1 VEFRILGPLEVLDG
15 GRQIP
20 LGGAK
25 PRSLLLLLL
34 LARGRPVSTE
44 RLIEEMW
51 DGRRPDT
58 AHKIVQLH
66 VSSLRKALGEERIS
80 TVERGYV
87 LHLEPGELDAE
98 RFEELARSA
107 SRAPPAE
114 ALKQLRAAL
123 DLVRGAPLDDLRLEP
138 WVGPEI
144 AQLDELVLSATEA
157 RIEAELALGRHKE
170 VVRELQQLVAAHPGR
185 EDLLRQLM
193 LALYRCSR
201 QKEALDVYRR
211 VSSRLRADLGL
222 EPSPPLRQLERAILE
237 HDPALH
243 LVQPAG
249 AAAGVGAV
257 RRRLRWPQLVAA
269 AVVLAAAALAV
280 AVTTR
285 DRDEGSSFAS
295 LPPGLTILDMPSG
308 RVVATFPLEDFPY
321 PGLNAHDGR
330 FSISSF
336 GITEID
342 PATGRKLR
350 RINSPFADES
360 NHHLAL
366 GRDMWFTGRRDLVR
380 VDLDLA
386 REVDRYRLVDDDYPN
401 GLVGLAAGAG
411 SLWAASKEAGEVLRV
426 DPANGHVQAR
436 IAMKSPWWLA
446 YAAGAVWAVS
456 DQGGLQRIDASTN
469 SITATAAVPGP
480 LSWVAAGGGFAWTAN
495 ETKGN
500 VYKVDQTGQI
510 VATYRTGDG
519 ARSVSFANGAL
530 WVANSDAGTLSA
542 IDAASGAVRTY
553 AFGHPLGDAVAV
565 GRYVLVYIGE
575 GLTVEDRLSALRGEV
590 AKLVIPI
597 FTLDP
602 TDPAVASEPVALEIE
617 RATGAG
623 LLQHPGAPV
632 PTGAGLRPEL
642 AASMPTVSA
651 DRRTYTFRVRP
662 GLRFSPPSN
671 APLTADVIRDSVER
685 ALSPKLGSV
694 RPGARFLRDLVGV
707 PAYERGTRAH
717 ISGVR
722 VRGDTI
728 SFTLRAPSPDF
739 LERISLPFFSP
750 VPPGTPAITGGVSAE
765 AATASPGPYY
775 IAGRENGEWAI
786 LRRNPNYRGPRR
798 GTLDALALREGLD
811 PEQAVSGVQR
821 GEFDGALLDD
831 ALLQPGGAV
840 ARRFAGEPSP
850 GAVTYL
856 AFPTR
861 KVRYL
866 ALNAGA
872 GPLHDPALRRAI
884 AAAMDRRALAVAQ
897 GTTPT
902 DGLLPPEPGSVDDT
916 RDRAP
921 AEGLDRPGRVRLSM
935 AVQRGCERCR
945 QFANT
950 VASALDELGLYV
962 AAVAVE
968 DPEAAIRANRAKFDM
983 IDLSTNVPHP
993 DPAAFLERMLGY
1005 DVPRGWLP
1013 ASTQTAIARLDTL
1026 SGRRRDAAAL
1036 RLADHLQRTDVP
1048 VIAYGADA
1056 IGTLLGPRLG
1066 CRTWNGID
1074 AGPDLVTL
1082 CLRNE

>member
-25 PRSLLLLLL
+25 PRSLLALLL

-44 RLIEEMW
+44 RLIEDMW
-51 DGRRPDT
+51 DSRRPDT

-66 VSSLRKALGEERIS
+66 VSSLRKAIGKERIS
-80 TVERGYV
+80 TVERGYC

-107 SRAPPAE
+107 SGAPPAE
-114 ALKQLRAAL
+114 ALKPLRAAL

-138 WVGPEI
+138 WVGPAI
-144 AQLDELVLSATEA
+144 AQLDELVLLATEA

-170 VVRELQQLVAAHPGR
+170 VVRELERLVAAHPDR
-185 EDLLRQLM
+185 EDLLRHLM
-193 LALYRCSR
+193 LALYRSGR

-211 VSSRLRADLGL
+211 VSSRLRAELGL
-222 EPSPPLRQLERAILE
+222 EPSLPLRQFERAILE
-237 HDPALH
+237 HAPSLELA
-243 LVQPAG
+243 QPGG
-249 AAAGVGAV
+249 AAPSVSAV
-257 RRRLRWPQLVAA
+257 RLQPRRPQLAA
-269 AVVLAAAALAV
+269 AAAAALLAAAALVV
-280 AVTTR
+280 AVITR
-285 DRDEGSSFAS
+285 DADEERSFAS

-308 RVVATFPLEDFPY
+308 RVVATFALDDFPY

-350 RINSPFADES
+350 RINSPFGDES
-360 NHHLAL
+360 NDHLAR
-366 GRDMWFTGRRDLVR
+366 GRDMWFTGRQDLVR
-380 VDLDLA
+380 VDLDSA
-386 REVDRYRLVDDDYPN
+386 REVARYRLVDKKYPN
-401 GLVGLAAGAG
+401 GLVGLAAGAN
-411 SLWAASKEAGEVLRV
+411 SLWVASKEAGEVLRV
-426 DPANGHVQAR
+426 NPANGHVQAR
-436 IAMKSPWWLA
+436 VAMKSPWSLA

-469 SITATAAVPGP
+469 SVTAFAAVPGP

-495 ETKGN
+495 ETKGT

-519 ARSVSFANGAL
+519 ARSVSFADGVL

-542 IDAASGAVRTY
+542 IDAASGAIRTY
-553 AFGHPLGDAVAV
+553 SFGHPLGDAVAV
-565 GRYVLVYIGE
+565 GRYVLLYIGE
-575 GLTVEDRLSALRGEV
+575 GLTVEDRISALREKV

-617 RATGAG
+617 RATRAG
-623 LLQHPGAPV
+623 LLNHPGGSV

-642 AASMPTVSA
+642 AASMPTLSE
-651 DRRTYTFRVRP
+651 DRRTYTFRVRR

-671 APLTADVIRDSVER
+671 ASLTADVIRDSVER

-707 PAYERGTRAH
+707 RAYERGMREH
-717 ISGVR
+717 VSGVR
-722 VRGDTI
+722 VHGDTI

-750 VPPGTPAITGGVSAE
+750 VPPGTPVIAGGVSAE
-765 AATASPGPYY
+765 AALASPGPYY

-786 LRRNPNYRGPRR
+786 LRRNPNYRGPRP

-811 PEQAVSGVQR
+811 PEQAVSRVQR
-821 GEFDGALLDD
+821 GDFDGLLLDD

-840 ARRFAGEPSP
+840 ARRFAGKEPS
-850 GAVTYL
+850 GAVTYR

-861 KVRYL
+861 TVRYL

-872 GPLHDPALRRAI
+872 GPLRDAALRRAI
-884 AAAMDRRALAVAQ
+884 AAALDRRALAVVQ
-897 GTTPT
+897 GATAT
-902 DGLLPPEPGSVDDT
+902 DGLLPPEPGSVGDT
-916 RDRAP
+916 RDSAS
-921 AEGLDRPGRVRLSM
+921 AAGLDEPVRLSM
-935 AVQRGCERCR
+935 AVERDCERCQ

-950 VASALDELGLYV
+950 VASALHELGLHV
-962 AAVAVE
+962 ATVAVE
-968 DPEAAIRANRAKFDM
+968 DPQAAIRANRTRFDL

-993 DPAAFLERMLGY
+993 DPAAFLDRMLGY
-1005 DVPRGWLP
+1005 DVPRDWLP

-1026 SGRRRDAAAL
+1026 SGRRREAAAL

-1074 AGPDLVTL
+1074 AGPDLVAL
-1082 CLRNE
+1082 CLRSD

>member
-1 VEFRILGPLEVLDG
+1 VEFRILGPLEVLDC

-25 PRSLLLLLL
+25 PRSLLALLL

-51 DGRRPDT
+51 DSRRPDT

-66 VSSLRKALGEERIS
+66 VSSLRKALGKERIS

-107 SRAPPAE
+107 LGAPPAE
-114 ALKQLRAAL
+114 VLKPLGAAL
-123 DLVRGAPLDDLRLEP
+123 DLVRGPPLDDLRSEP

-170 VVRELQQLVAAHPGR
+170 VVRELERLVAAHPDR
-185 EDLLRQLM
+185 EDLLQHLM
-193 LALYRCSR
+193 LALYRSGR

-211 VSSRLRADLGL
+211 VSSRLRAELGL
-222 EPSPPLRQLERAILE
+222 ELSSPLRQFERAILE
-237 HDPALH
+237 HDPSLELAQPGGAAPSAGAVRLRLRRPQ
-243 LVQPAG
+243 LVG
-249 AAAGVGAV
+249 AAAA
-257 RRRLRWPQLVAA
+257 LLV
-269 AVVLAAAALAV
+269 AAALAV
-280 AVTTR
+280 AVITR
-285 DRDEGSSFAS
+285 DAYEERSFAS

-350 RINSPFADES
+350 RINSPFGDES
-360 NHHLAL
+360 NDHLAR
-366 GRDMWFTGRRDLVR
+366 GRDMWFTGRQDLVR
-380 VDLDLA
+380 VDLDSA
-386 REVDRYRLVDDDYPN
+386 REVDRYRLVDDEYPF

-411 SLWAASKEAGEVLRV
+411 SLWVASKEAGEVLRV
-426 DPANGHVQAR
+426 DPTNGHVQAR
-436 IAMKSPWWLA
+436 IAMKSPWGLA

-456 DQGGLQRIDASTN
+456 DQGGLQRIDASTD
-469 SITATAAVPGP
+469 SVTAFAAVPGP

-495 ETKGN
+495 EAKGT

-519 ARSVSFANGAL
+519 ARSVSFADGML

-542 IDAASGAVRTY
+542 IDAASAAVRTY
-553 AFGHPLGDAVAV
+553 SFGHPLGDAVAV
-565 GRYVLVYIGE
+565 GRYVLLYIGD
-575 GLTVEDRLSALRGEV
+575 GLTVEDRISALRGKV

-617 RATGAG
+617 RATRAG
-623 LLQHPGAPV
+623 LLNHPGASV

-642 AASMPTVSA
+642 AASMPTFSE
-651 DRRTYTFRVRP
+651 DRRTYTFRVRR

-707 PAYERGTRAH
+707 QAYERGMREH
-717 ISGVR
+717 VSGVR
-722 VRGDTI
+722 VHGDTI

-750 VPPGTPAITGGVSAE
+750 VPPGTPVIAGGVSAE
-765 AATASPGPYY
+765 AALASAGPYY

-786 LRRNPNYRGPRR
+786 LRRNPNYRGPRP

-811 PEQAVSGVQR
+811 PEQAVRRVQR
-821 GEFDGALLDD
+821 GEFDGLLLGD

-840 ARRFAGEPSP
+840 ARRFAGEESS
-850 GAVTYL
+850 GALTYR

-861 KVRYL
+861 TVRYL

-872 GPLHDPALRRAI
+872 GPLRDAALRRAI

-897 GTTPT
+897 GATAT
-902 DGLLPPEPGSVDDT
+902 DGLLPPQPGSVGDT
-916 RDRAP
+916 RDRAS
-921 AEGLDRPGRVRLSM
+921 AEGLEEPVRLSM
-935 AVQRGCERCR
+935 AVERGCERCQ

-950 VASALDELGLYV
+950 VASALHELGLHV
-962 AAVAVE
+962 ATVAVE
-968 DPEAAIRANRAKFDM
+968 DPQAAIRANRARFDLV
-983 IDLSTNVPHP
+983 DLSTNVPHP

-1005 DVPRGWLP
+1005 HVPRGWLP

-1026 SGRRRDAAAL
+1026 SGRRREAAAL
-1036 RLADHLQRTDVP
+1036 RLADHLKRTDVP

-1074 AGPDLVTL
+1074 AGPDLVAL
-1082 CLRNE
+1082 CLRSD